1 MPLWKKD
8 DVANN
13 APIYAPAQFNKAPN
27 TANRD
32 ALHSNTTADAFVVG
46 ATVGVVAVSDTE
58 QAASLGKVAHTGWHI
73 RTVGSGGRAGRTF
86 YECLVA
92 GGIGTDTDVT
102 GTPNNSITI
111 SLHPA
116 SKSVNTGLATTFS
129 VGAVTA
135 PPGGTI
141 SYVWQANTG
150 SGFANLSNSGVY
162 SNTTTATLSISD
174 VTGLTG
180 AQYRAFMQS
189 TGAANV
195 TSNAATLTVA

>member
-8 DVANN
+8 DLANN
-13 APIYAPAQFNKAPN
+13 APIYVPSQFNKTPN

-32 ALHSNTTADAFVVG
+32 ALHSNTTADAFVTG
-46 ATVGVVAVSDTE
+46 ETVAVVAVNDTE
-58 QAASLGKVAHTGWHI
+58 QAASLGKIAHTGWHI
-73 RTVGSGGRAGRTF
+73 VHKGSGGRAGRTF

-92 GGIGTDTDVT
+92 GGIGTDANVAH
-102 GTPNNSITI
+102 TPNNAIVV

-135 PPGGTI
+135 PAGGTI
-141 SYVWQANTG
+141 TYLWQANTG
-150 SGFANLSNSGVY
+150 SGFANLTNTGVY
-162 SNTTTATLSISD
+162 SNTTTATLSISN
-174 VTGLTG
+174 VVGLTG
-180 AQYRAFMQS
+180 NQYRVFMQS

-195 TSNAATLTVA
+195 TSDAATLTVV